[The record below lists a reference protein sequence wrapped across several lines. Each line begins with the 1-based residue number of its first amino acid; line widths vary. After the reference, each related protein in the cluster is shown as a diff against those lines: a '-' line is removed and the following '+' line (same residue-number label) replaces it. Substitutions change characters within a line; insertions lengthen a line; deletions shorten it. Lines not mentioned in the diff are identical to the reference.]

1 MVSNKKYTS
10 PVYQFHLSSRRC
22 SYLIYFPSSR
32 SSSPSTYPSSPSN
45 LFFPPHIYSLISLPC
60 LSFILV
66 RLLSHLSLFPPHLVL
81 FAIFHHLSHLAS
93 PPPSSLLFS
102 RVTFME
108 SEAKLGDGNKDKKVI
123 DESDEQISR
132 RRRRGLFSHQESR
145 FEMCYPPAMR
155 CHMSQDPN
163 CTFLI

>member
-1 MVSNKKYTS
+1 M
-10 PVYQFHLSSRRC
+10 YQFHLGSRRC
-22 SYLIYFPSSR
+22 SYLIYFPSSC
-32 SSSPSTYPSSPSN
+32 SSSPSTYPSSPSI
-45 LFFPPHIYSLISLPC
+45 FSPPHIYSLISSPC
-60 LSFILV
+60 PSFILV
-66 RLLSHLSLFPPHLVL
+66 RLLSHLPLSFPHLVL
-81 FAIFHHLSHLAS
+81 FLIFHHLSRLAS
-93 PPPSSLLFS
+93 ESCSSSSLLFS
-102 RVTFME
+102 QVTFVE
-108 SEAKLGDGNKDKKVI
+108 SEARLGDGNKDKKVI